1 MVVGAGI
8 SGLFSA
14 WQACIKGLKTKIIS
28 KGWGTPYWSTGCI
41 DILGYLPSEYKTRVS
56 SPLNSFDEFIKANPK
71 HPYALI
77 GLDVLEKA
85 TGSFMNL
92 CEEHGFPYYGSLSSN
107 YILPTAL
114 GSIRPT
120 CLVPVSMV
128 AGDLRYRTPMLIV
141 GFSQYLDFSPGLV
154 ADNLNM
160 QGVQAKE
167 YTLDLMSLRDRKFI
181 SAMVL
186 ARLFDSPDFCTEV
199 VDALKPRLGNVAR
212 VGFPAILG
220 LYNTSDVLQKLEE
233 KLGLPV
239 FEIPGLPP
247 SIPGIRLQN
256 LLTSAILNHHGS
268 INNGISVTNA
278 LTQSKMVVAVI
289 SEAAAKHIAHPAKH
303 FILAT
308 GGILGG
314 GIIVNNDGY
323 AQDTVFNLPIEI
335 PPSPSDWFYDQFLST
350 ESHPIHTKGLPIDLA
365 FHPIDEKGQLI
376 YQNLY
381 AAGNIIGNCDP
392 IRECSVEGI
401 ALASGYKIVENISKG
416 PMM

>member
-1 MVVGAGI
+1 
-8 SGLFSA
+8 
-14 WQACIKGLKTKIIS
+14 
-28 KGWGTPYWSTGCI
+28 
-41 DILGYLPSEYKTRVS
+41 
-56 SPLNSFDEFIKANPK
+56 LNSFDEFVKTNPK

-77 GLDVLEKA
+77 GFDVLDMA

-107 YILPTAL
+107 FLLPTAL

-120 CLVPVSMV
+120 CLAPGSMI
-128 AGDLRYRTPMLIV
+128 AGDLRDPTPMLIV

-154 ADNLNM
+154 AENLNA
-160 QGVQAKE
+160 QGVHAKE
-167 YTLDLMSLRDRKFI
+167 FTLDLISLRDRKFI

-199 VDALKPRLGNVAR
+199 VAALKPRLGNVAR
-212 VGFPAILG
+212 VGFPAVLG
-220 LYNTSDVLQKLEE
+220 LLNTPDVLRQLEE
-233 KLGLPV
+233 QLGLPV

-247 SIPGIRLQN
+247 SIPGIRLHN
-256 LLTSAILNHHGS
+256 IFTSAIQTLHGS
-268 INNGISVTNA
+268 INNGMSVTNA
-278 LTQSKMVVAVI
+278 ITQSKMVVAVT
-289 SEAAAKHIAHPAKH
+289 SEAAAKNITHPAKH

-323 AQDTVFNLPIEI
+323 AQDTVFNIAIEI

-365 FHPIDEKGQLI
+365 FHPIDKADQLI

-416 PMM
+416 HMM